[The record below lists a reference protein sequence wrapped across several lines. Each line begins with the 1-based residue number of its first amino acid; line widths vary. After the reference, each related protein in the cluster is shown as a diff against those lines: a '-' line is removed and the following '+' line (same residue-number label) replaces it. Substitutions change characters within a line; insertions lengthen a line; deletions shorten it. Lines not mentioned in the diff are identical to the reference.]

1 MMKNFTKFLAITLVS
16 IMFLSSSASADA
28 FKGGRILTNAM
39 LKHCPMILADL
50 AGTHTKA
57 DWAKIVE
64 EGTLEETIHA
74 ICPKTEIKPIPQE
87 DMKDVLDFLQYY
99 ARDGGALP
107 SC

>member
-1 MMKNFTKFLAITLVS
+1 MKNYMKFLAITLLS
-16 IMFLSSSASADA
+16 IMFLNSNASADA

-39 LKHCPMILADL
+39 IKHCPIVLADI
-50 AGTHTKA
+50 AMNHTKA
-57 DWAKIVE
+57 EWANIVKK
-64 EGTLEETIHA
+64 GQLQNVMHS
-74 ICPKTEIKPIPQE
+74 ICSKTDMKLISKD

>member
-1 MMKNFTKFLAITLVS
+1 MRNFTKILVVTLLS
-16 IMFLSSSASADA
+16 IIFLSSSASADA

-50 AGTHTKA
+50 AGTHTKVEWA
-57 DWAKIVE
+57 DIVK
-64 EGTLEETIHA
+64 EGKLEDAIHA
-74 ICPKTEIKPIPQE
+74 FCPKTEIKPIPQK

-99 ARDGGALP
+99 SRDGGALP